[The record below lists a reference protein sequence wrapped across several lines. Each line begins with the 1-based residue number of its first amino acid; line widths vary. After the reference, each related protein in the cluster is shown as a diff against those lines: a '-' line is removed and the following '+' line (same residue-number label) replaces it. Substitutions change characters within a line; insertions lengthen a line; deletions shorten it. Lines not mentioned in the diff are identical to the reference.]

1 MSDVAAEFFLSPK
14 SSISIESEVNTHNT
28 LIEYTCEIQS
38 NAATWGSILGNIE
51 NQEDLQQALSQKAD
65 IDYVDSVVSAAS
77 DTINARIDAEVETLN
92 TEINK
97 KVETITGSDLINV
110 QRTDNAVTITSKTFV
125 FEQAVPSTEWIIN
138 HNLNK
143 RPSIDLTYYSGESFE
158 AYREYTNNNQV
169 IIRLENAATGYAYL
183 N

>member
-1 MSDVAAEFFLSPK
+1 MQDLAADFIINNTSPIEFEAEISP
-14 SSISIESEVNTHNT
+14 SEHFDCSFEIHVTPDISHLATKEELADAVEQLEEEIAQAT
-28 LIEYTCEIQS
+28 L
-38 NAATWGSILGNIE
+38 NIE
-51 NQEDLQQALSQKAD
+51 GSKL
-65 IDYVDSVVSAAS
+65 ID
-77 DTINARIDAEVETLN
+77 
-92 TEINK
+92 
-97 KVETITGSDLINV
+97 V
-110 QRTDNAVTITSKTFV
+110 QRTDDTTVISSKTFV

-158 AYREYTNNNQV
+158 AYREYVNDNQV